1 MKNVYFP
8 LFALIVS
15 AGLTVGA
22 CGATTTSPTSPSAAG
37 GSTALTA
44 SDFSGT
50 WQLVDVQRVEQAAQP
65 VPEGAT
71 YRITF
76 ENGKVSTRA
85 DCNVCGGAFTMNGQT
100 ITIGPALACTKA
112 ACPTM
117 NYESEYEAIL
127 SGDHSVVIQ
136 GRDLR
141 LSSKRGVLHFT
152 R

>member
-1 MKNVYFP
+1 MKNAHSP
-8 LFALIVS
+8 LFALILS
-15 AGLTVGA
+15 AGLTVTA
-22 CGATTTSPTSPSAAG
+22 CSAAMSTPTSPSSAA

-76 ENGKVSTRA
+76 ENGRVSTKA

-117 NYESEYEAIL
+117 NYEFEYKTIL
-127 SGDHSVVIQ
+127 SGDHSVVIE

-141 LSSKRGVLHFT
+141 LTSKRGVLHFT